1 MEADDDL
8 RIREKLREWETTP
21 YAMDKER
28 LWENHL
34 PFPKANAGR
43 RMALYYV
50 AASLTLAAAIFY
62 YAVSERQLPM
72 AELRIKELEAALMD
86 AKSTN
91 APSEAMTATIPCPER
106 PADPPNRRKSP
117 RRQAKAMLRPSN
129 VAVAQ
134 TESQATE
141 PGPIVQTAEQPPEI
155 VVSPA
160 PEVSAVPST
169 PRIILGRAG
178 VAQTTQQSPGRLRF
192 NLFRNEEARDA
203 RQSAPPPVVILAGI
217 NN

>member
-8 RIREKLREWETTP
+8 RIREKLREWEATP
-21 YAMDKER
+21 YAVDTQR

-34 PFPKANAGR
+34 PFPKARAGR
-43 RMALYYV
+43 RMALYYA

-62 YAVSERQLPM
+62 YTVSEREQFK

-86 AKSTN
+86 AKSTS
-91 APSEAMTATIPCPER
+91 PSREAMPVTIPCPER
-106 PADPPNRRKSP
+106 QADPPNRRNSP

-141 PGPIVQTAEQPPEI
+141 PESTAQSAEQPLEV

-160 PEVSAVPST
+160 PEISALPST
-169 PRIILGRAG
+169 PRIILGRAR
-178 VAQTTQQSPGRLRF
+178 VAETNQKSSGRLRF
-192 NLFRNEEARDA
+192 NLFRNEEAKDE
-203 RQSAPPPVVILAGI
+203 RQSTPPPVVILAGI